1 MRRVYHPPRRV
12 PHLGTSLR
20 TGSSPGNAAFLLLP
34 LCLCFRFLLPF
45 SGRLKGVGFLLGS
58 TCFAIAGSSMPF
70 LPTFLQHLWNKLMKF
85 FQKTGGF
92 YIAGR
97 IMSDCFL
104 NQRKHSKFTWG
115 GGQIVEAF
123 SNADKIRLGTVH
135 PKDIIPQ
142 AFTGSDPIKSC
153 IEMRL
158 VSTTTKRMSSFH
170 EKLYNFRLQWLL
182 YHSFI
187 E

>member
-92 YIAGR
+92 YIAG
-97 IMSDCFL
+97 L
-104 NQRKHSKFTWG
+104 HG
-115 GGQIVEAF
+115 GGAKLLKLFQMQTKSDLELFILRTSSHKHLQDQIP
-123 SNADKIRLGTVH
+123 SNHA
-135 PKDIIPQ
+135 
-142 AFTGSDPIKSC
+142 
-153 IEMRL
+153 
-158 VSTTTKRMSSFH
+158 
-170 EKLYNFRLQWLL
+170 
-182 YHSFI
+182 
-187 E
+187 